1 MAKKNKKFE
10 TEQLK
15 KIVEEAA
22 IDAFISYNVEFDF
35 HGYDRDVRTVYIK
48 EHVSSPNSVEFYM
61 LKEMEERIKEI
72 NSRYNVGILYQ
83 EREKKEE
90 EY

>member
-10 TEQLK
+10 LEQIK
-15 KIVEEAA
+15 RIVSDAA
-22 IDAFISYNVEFDF
+22 VDAFISYNVEFDF
-35 HGYDRDVRTVYIK
+35 HGYDRDVRTVYVK
-48 EHVSSPNSVEFYM
+48 EHVGSPNSVEFYM
-61 LKEMEERIKEI
+61 LKEMEEEIRKI
-72 NSRYNVGILYQ
+72 NSRYSVGILYQ

>member
-10 TEQLK
+10 IEQLK

-22 IDAFISYNVEFDF
+22 AIAFLSYNVEFQF
-35 HGYDRDVRTVYIK
+35 HGYDRDVRTVYIR
-48 EHVSSPNSVEFYM
+48 EYDSSPNSVEFYM
-61 LKEMEERIKEI
+61 LEEMEEQIKEI
-72 NSRYNVGILYQ
+72 NSRYSVGILYQ
-83 EREKKEE
+83 QKEKKEE